1 MRLARREYGEEGRT
15 TTAEWTS
22 VTEDR
27 LADYDH
33 DHRDDMDQWGDLEP
47 IRKPER
53 LDVTISVRFTAD
65 EIAAVRQRALEAG
78 LKPTVFIRE
87 AALHRHNPLDRN
99 LLAKIAGDLRTDVER
114 LASILTIQ
122 RSPGMSLDDRA

>member
-1 MRLARREYGEEGRT
+1 M
-15 TTAEWTS
+15 
-22 VTEDR
+22 
-27 LADYDH
+27 ADYDH

-53 LDVTISVRFTAD
+53 LDVTTSVRFTAD
-65 EIAAVRQRALEAG
+65 EIAAVRQHALEAG

-99 LLAKIAGDLRTDVER
+99 LLVKIADDLRTDVQR
-114 LASILTIQ
+114 LASVFRMEPSRDKTD
-122 RSPGMSLDDRA
+122 GCG

>member
-1 MRLARREYGEEGRT
+1 M
-15 TTAEWTS
+15 
-22 VTEDR
+22 
-27 LADYDH
+27 ADYDH

-78 LKPTVFIRE
+78 VKPTVFIRR
-87 AALHRHNPLDRN
+87 AALHGSTPLDRN
-99 LLAKIAGDLRTDVER
+99 LLARIVDDLRTHVER
-114 LASILTIQ
+114 LASVMRIEPS
-122 RSPGMSLDDRA
+122 RGD

>member
-1 MRLARREYGEEGRT
+1 MR
-15 TTAEWTS
+15 
-22 VTEDR
+22 EDQ

-99 LLAKIAGDLRTDVER
+99 LLAKIADDLRTDVER
-114 LASILTIQ
+114 LASILRIQ
-122 RSPGMSLDDRA
+122 RSPGTSLDDRA